1 MKKIV
6 FTILTL
12 VLMLSLCSCSK
23 DSAPAPSSG
32 PATPPD
38 LTGEWKQVNSNS
50 DDAWQ
55 AATIT
60 GDTIT
65 INWVSDGGDTKSLY
79 WAGTFTAPTTAD
91 EPYSWDSANDKEQTS
106 KALLASGDETKTFTY
121 ANGQLS
127 YEASALG
134 TTVTVKMEKVG

>member
-6 FTILTL
+6 FTVLTL
-12 VLMLSLCSCSK
+12 VLMLSLCACSK
-23 DSAPAPSSG
+23 DSAPAPSNE

-38 LTGEWKQVNSNS
+38 LTGEWKQINSNS